1 MKDNN
6 IKLEELRFLFE
17 RETHRKQSLENK
29 ASYFLGCI
37 SIIVTLICTFSKSI
51 TSNNLFI
58 IPMKLGLIIY
68 FFVSLGFCI
77 SIFLPRP
84 YYHPFILDDYKE
96 LESSFNINENDF
108 QEKLVKQYLISI
120 NKNYEINEKV
130 VTNFRCSVFYFII
143 FLIIFL
149 IMEVSL

>member
-1 MKDNN
+1 MFKEKVDNLKTMN
-6 IKLEELRFLFE
+6 EKL
-17 RETHRKQSLENK
+17 K
-29 ASYFLGCI
+29 
-37 SIIVTLICTFSKSI
+37 TF
-51 TSNNLFI
+51 
-58 IPMKLGLIIY
+58 
-68 FFVSLGFCI
+68 FCRI
-77 SIFLPRP
+77 MV
-84 YYHPFILDDYKE
+84 FILDDYKE

-108 QEKLVKQYLISI
+108 REKLVKQYLISI